1 MNAMLKELNL
11 KSILTGDK
19 PTFHHNNQTS
29 ESQIDN
35 IYHFSHGSSK
45 VSVEMYR
52 HLCLMEHPEN
62 LSSHD
67 VLVGKL
73 SLPNVS
79 EKNSTQDFSSTYSDF
94 VVKKPK
100 WCESGLAGYQ
110 AQTTE
115 VLKEMF
121 ERFNLTEHIPILTE
135 MSSKMLVLSAEQN
148 FETSNPK
155 RGPQKEKKYPYFSK
169 EHTHAYEQH
178 VWICKEWRLAGRPK
192 EISHPAK
199 NAKLLSQRHLQQISR
214 ESESSAAI
222 KNHNELMGTYYSD
235 ISQVCSKLKQIR
247 GDNKKSLKIPVI
259 ETVCG
264 IYEGRN
270 VLEGFRAN
278 TEKLCN
284 EKSYES
290 CEVNQFYEMCVM
302 DNMIIFEI
310 TSDENVPIPHMELSD
325 LKDII
330 FKRLKLNKACD
341 VYKLTVEH
349 LRYCGDETL
358 MLILFLLNSIIDNL
372 NYLSS
377 PQLNTS
383 LTSIVYKGKN
393 KAVHHHKSHRQ
404 VRVTPLIGRLID
416 EFTRPVSVKNTKPL
430 QDINQYGFSE
440 GISYM
445 MGALQRHETEKFCID
460 MKQTFFGCSLDGES
474 AFEVVDR
481 SIQTREL
488 YCTGVTGQYWKASEY
503 SYKNSLSKIKMNG
516 QLSSEFEER
525 LGVKQGHIN
534 SSDHYKIYINPA
546 LETLDDSCL
555 GVWIGPVNVSGTG
568 VADDLYL
575 TTNSQSKLQALLEI
589 AAHYGKRYK
598 IKYGASKTKITVVGS
613 KIDMAYYSD
622 TTPWVMDDERVKVVE
637 DNEHL
642 GQVVSGLRQEEKNID
657 QSIVKGRKSLYGL
670 LGPAFAFKCHL
681 SPVLKMHLFRTF
693 TCPIIR
699 SGLSSFALR
708 TTQLSPLAIFHRKT
722 LKSVSQSPTPA
733 IHFILGELPME
744 GKLHRDVFSLFYSV
758 WANPNSKIHQVVK
771 YLLSST
777 PENSHTWCAHLRSLS
792 AKYDMWNPSECLQRD
807 PPSKSE
813 YREYVLTKITAF
825 YEKYLRDL
833 ARENSCMQFLHVDM
847 TGLRG
852 KHHPAI
858 ADIKSTAEVQKL
870 RPHLK
875 MLCGNLLTY
884 GIKYEQTGLGSPHC
898 RLCDSEYESVNHIIS
913 SCPCFSDIRT
923 KIWNE
928 MGDIL
933 LKSKNNLKI
942 EDFSLSEDTRT
953 QFLLDPTSMNLIV
966 RVHMLDPIVPEL
978 FKLTRDLCAAICKRR
993 TNMLQNLKNKNDS

>member
-1 MNAMLKELNL
+1 M
-11 KSILTGDK
+11 IIY
-19 PTFHHNNQTS
+19 P
-29 ESQIDN
+29 ES
-35 IYHFSHGSSK
+35 
-45 VSVEMYR
+45 
-52 HLCLMEHPEN
+52 
-62 LSSHD
+62 
-67 VLVGKL
+67 
-73 SLPNVS
+73 S
-79 EKNSTQDFSSTYSDF
+79 EKN
-94 VVKKPK
+94 P
-100 WCESGLAGYQ
+100 
-110 AQTTE
+110 
-115 VLKEMF
+115 
-121 ERFNLTEHIPILTE
+121 
-135 MSSKMLVLSAEQN
+135 
-148 FETSNPK
+148 
-155 RGPQKEKKYPYFSK
+155 
-169 EHTHAYEQH
+169 
-178 VWICKEWRLAGRPK
+178 
-192 EISHPAK
+192 
-199 NAKLLSQRHLQQISR
+199 
-214 ESESSAAI
+214 
-222 KNHNELMGTYYSD
+222 
-235 ISQVCSKLKQIR
+235 
-247 GDNKKSLKIPVI
+247 
-259 ETVCG
+259 
-264 IYEGRN
+264 
-270 VLEGFRAN
+270 
-278 TEKLCN
+278 
-284 EKSYES
+284 
-290 CEVNQFYEMCVM
+290 FYEMCVT

-310 TSDENVPIPHMELSD
+310 TSDENVSIPQMELSE

-330 FKRLKLNKACD
+330 FRRLKLNKACD

-393 KAVHHHKSHRQ
+393 KPVHHHKSHRQ

-416 EFTRPVSVKNTKPL
+416 EFTRPVSVKNTKPR

-488 YCTGVTGQYWKASEY
+488 YCAGIVGQYWKASEY
-503 SYKNSLSKIKMNG
+503 SYKNSLSRIKMNG
-516 QLSSEFEER
+516 QLSSEFEEK
-525 LGVKQGHIN
+525 LGVKQGHMN

-613 KIDMAYYSD
+613 KVDMSYYSD
-622 TTPWVMDDERVKVVE
+622 TTPWVMDSETVKVVE
-637 DNEHL
+637 NNEHL
-642 GQVVSGLRQEEKNID
+642 GQIVSGLRQEEKNID
-657 QSIVKGRKSLYGL
+657 QSINKGRKSLYGL
-670 LGPAFAFKCHL
+670 LGAAFAFKCHL
-681 SPVLKMHLFRTF
+681 SPVLKIHLFRTF

-722 LKSVSQSPTPA
+722 LKSFLSLSRSAPTPA

-758 WANPNSKIHQVVK
+758 WSNPDSKIYQVVK

-777 PENSHTWCAHLRSLS
+777 PDNSQTWCAHIRSLS
-792 AKYDMWNPSECLQRD
+792 EKYDMWNPAECLQRD

-813 YREYVLTKITAF
+813 YKEYVMTRITAF
-825 YEKYLRDL
+825 YENYLRDL
-833 ARENSCMQFLHVDM
+833 ARENSCMEFLHVGM

-858 ADIKSTAEVQKL
+858 ADIKTTEEVRKM
-870 RPHLK
+870 RSHLK

-884 GIKYEQTGLGSPHC
+884 AMKYEQTGLGSPHC
-898 RLCDSEYESVNHIIS
+898 RLCDSEYESVSHIVS

-928 MGDIL
+928 MGEHL
-933 LKSKNNLKI
+933 LKTKNNLSI
-942 EDFSLSEDTRT
+942 EYFSSSQDTMT
-953 QFLLDPTSMNLIV
+953 QFLLDPTSMNLDL

-978 FKLTRDLCAAICKRR
+978 FKLSRDLCSAISKRR
-993 TNMLQNLKNKNDS
+993 TNMLNDLKTKKDS